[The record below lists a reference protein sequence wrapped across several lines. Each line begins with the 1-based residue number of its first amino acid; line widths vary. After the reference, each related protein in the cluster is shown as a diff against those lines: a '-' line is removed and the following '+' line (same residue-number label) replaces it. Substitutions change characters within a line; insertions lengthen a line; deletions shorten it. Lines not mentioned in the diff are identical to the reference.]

1 MMGQCVRQQGEKV
14 EVKAVSKRVVT
25 LFVDPGERGAAG
37 EVIPENQKVRVLHVR
52 ND

>member
-25 LFVDPGERGAAG
+25 LFVDPGERGTAG